1 MSATCRQ
8 QWIIA
13 PLGRRARR
21 RPTAPRS
28 RVERSHPSTS
38 TSVNLRTTSRRVGAI
53 APGSD
58 ARETTGEEDEGEGAR
73 DEGVAAYDADDD
85 DDDAATNALR
95 VNADGGEDEVNNK
108 ADDARG
114 KEETRRERGES
125 TTSRW
130 AKVDVG
136 GALAAFGKKNA
147 LPGGT
152 SGTLKK
158 DGKREVKS
166 SIKVTDKD
174 KVIQEWGDSMSWDS
188 SRVDGTALDGQAA
201 PSPDLFDAIL
211 GQTAMDVDELERV
224 ERARRAKRLA
234 KALERRRRKKEQQ
247 LREEKRVEKARA
259 KELAKKKGSAFISGE
274 WEDAFDEE
282 NRLEEEEVDNVKSI
296 REMLSQVMESDVAKW
311 MFNFFIIPTVIAKV
325 VEFSIIS
332 PIVSEELKLAGQDR
346 TTIELREDQEVDILE
361 KLHRYE
367 QKIEFETIMGR
378 QAPLTTIEK
387 QNLLHKEAER
397 LEALEIQRAIA
408 VEGNRYSDLVFISAF
423 LIMVVVY
430 SDQAKLVVTG
440 TKNAFFALEPAQQAF
455 ILLLSSDVLVGY
467 HSADAWQTV
476 LRSIGGHYGIPEE
489 ENLISLFV
497 AFVPVSVDVLFKF
510 WVFKYLRRMAP
521 STQVILDD
529 IDRH

>member
-1 MSATCRQ
+1 MSATCRHPE
-8 QWIIA
+8 WIIA
-13 PLGRRARR
+13 PLGRRRR
-21 RPTAPRS
+21 NVGCRTT
-28 RVERSHPSTS
+28 RVEKPLASVSVS
-38 TSVNLRTTSRRVGAI
+38 VVNLRTARTHRAI

-58 ARETTGEEDEGEGAR
+58 ARETNADGEEDEGAR
-73 DEGVAAYDADDD
+73 ESR
-85 DDDAATNALR
+85 LR
-95 VNADGGEDEVNNK
+95 VQAEEVDAKEADVIRVDGVNGGNSSSNTAVG
-108 ADDARG
+108 DARG

-136 GALAAFGKKNA
+136 GALAAFGKKKA
-147 LPGGT
+147 SPG
-152 SGTLKK
+152 GTLKK
-158 DGKREVKS
+158 DGKRGEVKS

-174 KVIQEWGDSMSWDS
+174 KVIQEWGDSLSWDS
-188 SRVDGTALDGQAA
+188 SRVDGTALDGRVA

-234 KALERRRRKKEQQ
+234 KALEKRRKRKEQQ
-247 LREEKRVEKARA
+247 LRDEKRVQKARA
-259 KELAKKKGSAFISGE
+259 KELAKKRGSTFVSGE

-282 NRLEEEEVDNVKSI
+282 NGLEEEEVDNVKSI
-296 REMLSQVMESDVAKW
+296 RETLSQVMESDVAKW
-311 MFNFFIIPTVIAKV
+311 MFNFFIVPTVIAKV

-367 QKIEFETIMGR
+367 RKIEFETIMGR

-387 QNLLHKEAER
+387 QDLLHKEAER
-397 LEALEIQRAIA
+397 LEALEIQRAID

>member
-1 MSATCRQ
+1 MSATCRHPE
-8 QWIIA
+8 WIIA
-13 PLGRRARR
+13 PLGRRRR
-21 RPTAPRS
+21 NVGCRTT
-28 RVERSHPSTS
+28 RVEKPLASASVS
-38 TSVNLRTTSRRVGAI
+38 VVNLRTARTHRAI

-58 ARETTGEEDEGEGAR
+58 ARETNAGGEEDKGAR
-73 DEGVAAYDADDD
+73 EPTRTEAEEVDAKEADVIRVDGVNGGNSSSNTAVGDA
-85 DDDAATNALR
+85 
-95 VNADGGEDEVNNK
+95 
-108 ADDARG
+108 
-114 KEETRRERGES
+114 RRERGES

-136 GALAAFGKKNA
+136 GALAAFGKA
-147 LPGGT
+147 SPG
-152 SGTLKK
+152 GTLKK
-158 DGKREVKS
+158 DGKRGEVKS

-174 KVIQEWGDSMSWDS
+174 KVIQEWGDSLSWDS
-188 SRVDGTALDGQAA
+188 SRVDGTALDGQVA

-234 KALERRRRKKEQQ
+234 KALEKRRKRKEQQ
-247 LREEKRVEKARA
+247 LREEKRVQKARA
-259 KELAKKKGSAFISGE
+259 KELAKKRGSTFVSGE

-282 NRLEEEEVDNVKSI
+282 NGLEEEEVDNVKSI
-296 REMLSQVMESDVAKW
+296 RETLSQVMESDVAKW
-311 MFNFFIIPTVIAKV
+311 MFNFFIVPTVIAKV

-367 QKIEFETIMGR
+367 RKIEFETIMGR

-387 QNLLHKEAER
+387 QDLLHKEAER
-397 LEALEIQRAIA
+397 LEALEIQRAID

>member
-1 MSATCRQ
+1 
-8 QWIIA
+8 
-13 PLGRRARR
+13 
-21 RPTAPRS
+21 
-28 RVERSHPSTS
+28 
-38 TSVNLRTTSRRVGAI
+38 
-53 APGSD
+53 
-58 ARETTGEEDEGEGAR
+58 
-73 DEGVAAYDADDD
+73 
-85 DDDAATNALR
+85 
-95 VNADGGEDEVNNK
+95 
-108 ADDARG
+108 
-114 KEETRRERGES
+114 
-125 TTSRW
+125 
-130 AKVDVG
+130 
-136 GALAAFGKKNA
+136 
-147 LPGGT
+147 
-152 SGTLKK
+152 
-158 DGKREVKS
+158 
-166 SIKVTDKD
+166 
-174 KVIQEWGDSMSWDS
+174 
-188 SRVDGTALDGQAA
+188 VDGTALDGRVA

-234 KALERRRRKKEQQ
+234 KALEKRRKRKEQQ
-247 LREEKRVEKARA
+247 LREEKRVQKARA
-259 KELAKKKGSAFISGE
+259 KELAKKRGSTFVSGE

-282 NRLEEEEVDNVKSI
+282 NGLEEEEVDNVKSI
-296 REMLSQVMESDVAKW
+296 RETLSQVMESDVAKW
-311 MFNFFIIPTVIAKV
+311 MFNFFIVPTVIAKV

-367 QKIEFETIMGR
+367 RKIEFETIMGR

-387 QNLLHKEAER
+387 QDLLHKEAER
-397 LEALEIQRAIA
+397 LEALEIQRAIN